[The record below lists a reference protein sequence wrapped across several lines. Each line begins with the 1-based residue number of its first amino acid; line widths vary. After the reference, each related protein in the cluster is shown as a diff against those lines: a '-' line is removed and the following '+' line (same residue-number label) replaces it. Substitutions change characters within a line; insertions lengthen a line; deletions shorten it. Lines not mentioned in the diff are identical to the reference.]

1 MSQGKIAECNRFF
14 HLGTRLSV
22 GGPCRSAFNILSLKC
37 LISFHL
43 DCPEGMFRCD
53 NGECVYN
60 LCECFYDWWEC
71 YNYTYYSDGSDEDDS
86 FDYCKL
92 IAVP

>member
-14 HLGTRLSV
+14 HLGTRLGV
-22 GGPCRSAFNILSLKC
+22 GGPSRSTFNILSLKC

-43 DCPEGMFRCD
+43 DCPYGMFRCD
-53 NGECVYN
+53 NGECVY
-60 LCECFYDWWEC
+60 DWWEC
-71 YNYTYYSDGSDEDDS
+71 DRYTYYSDGSDEDDS